1 MNNSFIATIAFA
13 ILAIG
18 AAILANLV
26 VLVFTASQWHVW
38 GVLLGILAAGAA
50 YASQMNFTSAAI
62 SFEAWQVS
70 GVAQSLSSDFTA
82 YTRGETVGRWLQ
94 FVSLGAVLASL
105 ICFRTGMA

>member
-1 MNNSFIATIAFA
+1 MNLSFLATIAFA
-13 ILAIG
+13 ILAIA

-38 GVLLGILAAGAA
+38 GVLFGIFAAGAA
-50 YASQMNFTSAAI
+50 YASQMNFTQAAV

-70 GVAQSLSSDFTA
+70 GIAQSLSPEFTA
-82 YTRGETVGRWLQ
+82 YTRGETIGRWLQ